1 VRGVRDRWTQVGG
14 TEFEV
19 VSLTSRE
26 EPRDAVQNLALDVG
40 IEFFIFKENPRQK
53 GVCTSTIDM
62 CFPCVLLIVRDV

>member
-1 VRGVRDRWTQVGG
+1 
-14 TEFEV
+14 V